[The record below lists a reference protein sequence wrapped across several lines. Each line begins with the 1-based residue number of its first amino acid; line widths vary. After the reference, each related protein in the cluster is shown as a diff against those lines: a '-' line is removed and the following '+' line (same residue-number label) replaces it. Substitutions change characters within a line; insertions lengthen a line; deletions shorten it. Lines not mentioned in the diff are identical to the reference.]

1 MRFILAAVLGLCLL
15 APHTHA
21 ARPSAGEFPPGVF
34 SDGGQYSVSDF
45 EGKVLVLF
53 FYEKDCPRCRG
64 AIPERNVVVEQYRG
78 KPVMFIAVGAGDTP
92 QESLSYVNS
101 THLAMPSFADP
112 LRIMEKRYNTGKISL
127 NNIWQFRVIGPDG
140 KVVANEMTAAAIDN
154 ALKSAKWRFKDQ
166 GFDPKL
172 ATAVELFE
180 YKQWE
185 AGMKFLRPQ
194 LKASNKALAESA
206 QKFFG
211 LIKQEGEKW
220 KGDAEKAVADNKPAE
235 AFLLYTKIA
244 AVFVGDD
251 LAKGTVEPLKRL
263 RNDKQV
269 KDELEAQKIYVQ
281 LAVGISRATP
291 AQTREAA
298 DFATGIVKKYP
309 GTPTAAKAE
318 QIAADLTGAAA
329 AE

>member
-1 MRFILAAVLGLCLL
+1 MVR
-15 APHTHA
+15 
-21 ARPSAGEFPPGVF
+21 
-34 SDGGQYSVSDF
+34 
-45 EGKVLVLF
+45 
-53 FYEKDCPRCRG
+53 
-64 AIPERNVVVEQYRG
+64 
-78 KPVMFIAVGAGDTP
+78 AVGAARLT
-92 QESLSYVNS
+92 
-101 THLAMPSFADP
+101 
-112 LRIMEKRYNTGKISL
+112 
-127 NNIWQFRVIGPDG
+127 RVHNRR
-140 KVVANEMTAAAIDN
+140 VRNEMTPAAIDS

-172 ATAVELFE
+172 AAAVEQFE

-185 AGMKFLRPQ
+185 AGMKLLRPN

-206 QKFFG
+206 QKLFG
-211 LIKQEGEKW
+211 VVKEEGEKW
-220 KGDAEKAVADNKPAE
+220 KAAAEKAVADNKPAE
-235 AFLLYTKIA
+235 AYLLYTRIA

-251 LAKGTVEPLKRL
+251 LAKGTVEPLKKL
-263 RNDKQV
+263 RADKQV
-269 KDELEAQKIYVQ
+269 KDELEAQKMYAQ

-298 DFATGIVKKYP
+298 DFAAGIVKKYP